1 MVDSVKIACGTD
13 DGINFAN
20 EHFGSAKFYLL
31 FELNLNNG
39 SIKEAGKILNT
50 SIEEKEHGDPKKAA
64 SVSEMLKDVQV
75 LVGFVMGPNI
85 VRMRK
90 RFVPIVS
97 REKNIRRS
105 LERVS
110 KLADEIKAELNK
122 KGDKKVFI
130 LDK

>member
-1 MVDSVKIACGTD
+1 MVDYVKIACGTD
-13 DGINFAN
+13 DGINFTN

-39 SIKEAGKILNT
+39 SIKEAGRILNT

-64 SVSEMLKDVQV
+64 SVSKMLKDVQV

-85 VRMRK
+85 IRMRK

-105 LERVS
+105 IEMIS

-122 KGDKKVFI
+122 EGDKRVFI

>member
-13 DGINFAN
+13 DGINFTS

-31 FELNLNNG
+31 FELNLNDG
-39 SIKEAGKILNT
+39 SIKEAGRILNT
-50 SIEEKEHGDPKKAA
+50 SVEEKKHGDPKKAA

-97 REKNIRRS
+97 RERNIKKG
-105 LERVS
+105 LEMVS
-110 KLADEIKAELNK
+110 KLTREISSELK
-122 KGDKKVFI
+122 KVGDKKVFV
-130 LDK
+130 LEN